1 MAFYSTDLLYV
12 QRPSSQGNPHFQMD
26 GFQLRDFVA
35 ETQLSVND
43 AIIDEFNNLKISVS
57 ILQGDVIRIDSEIDL
72 LKINLSEEEKARERE
87 DLILKTDL
95 DALKI
100 RVANLEDYSD
110 IKGFY
115 YLQPTEEFP
124 GTQMKTGGM
133 AFNSFVDSDIIG
145 IKLKV
150 TDHRGQQF
158 TYININP
165 GEKIELVNLDSN
177 GSIRKRLL
185 FNIEQVV
192 PPVSGS
198 REFVELQ
205 VTYLFSTGDK
215 TLELLSSE
223 NAEFIAEIFPAFDP
237 TATVTQSYV
246 DNSVNALDS
255 KLQQEIDKVALTSGV
270 SQILAG
276 DNIAIDPSSGTG
288 VVSIRSTVVP
298 PSYQLPV
305 ATPSTR
311 GGIKVSSISGSIH
324 KGIIGISEEKL
335 TIQESTN
342 QRVGVNY
349 KGQCAINN
357 SNGTPDPRD
366 YQSGTLVWN
375 RTRGHLFI
383 MT

>member
-26 GFQLRDFVA
+26 GYQLRDFVS

-43 AIIDEFNNLKISVS
+43 AIIDEFNDLKIKVS
-57 ILQGDVIRIDSEIDL
+57 ILQGDVIRIESNIDL
-72 LKINLSEEEKARERE
+72 LQIQLNQEEKTRERE
-87 DLILKTDL
+87 DLILKSDL

-110 IKGFY
+110 IKAFY
-115 YLQPTEEFP
+115 FLQPTEEFS
-124 GTQMKTGGM
+124 GTQMKVGGM
-133 AFNSFVDSDIIG
+133 AFNSFVDSDITG

-150 TDHRGQQF
+150 TDNRGQQF

-165 GEKIELVNLDSN
+165 GEKIEIVHTDSN
-177 GSIRKRLL
+177 NSIRKRLL
-185 FNIEQVV
+185 FNVEQVF

-215 TLELLSSE
+215 TLQLLSDDNE
-223 NAEFIAEIFPAFDP
+223 EFIAEIFPAFDP

-246 DNSVNALDS
+246 DNSVNALDV
-255 KLQQEIDKVALTSGV
+255 KLQQEIDNVALTAGV
-270 SQILAG
+270 SQIKAG
-276 DNIAIDPSSGTG
+276 NNIIIDPSNGKGAVT
-288 VVSIRSTVVP
+288 ITSTVVP
-298 PSYQLPV
+298 PSYQLPT
-305 ATPSTR
+305 ASAITK
-311 GGIKVSSISGSIH
+311 GGVKVSSIDGTIH
-324 KGIIGISEEKL
+324 QGIIGISNEKL

-342 QRVGVNY
+342 ARAGVNY

-357 SNGTPDPRD
+357 SNATPNPEN

-375 RTRGHLFI
+375 RTKGHLYI
-383 MT
+383 IT

>member
-26 GFQLRDFVA
+26 GYQLREFVA

-43 AIIDEFNNLKISVS
+43 AVIDEFNELKIKVS

-72 LKINLSEEEKARERE
+72 LKINLSEEEKDRERE

-115 YLQPTEEFP
+115 YLQPTEEFT

-133 AFNSFVDSDIIG
+133 AFNSFVDSDITG

-150 TDHRGQQF
+150 TDYRGQQF

-165 GEKIELVNLDSN
+165 GEKIEIISLDSN
-177 GSIRKRLL
+177 NSIRKRLL
-185 FNIEQVV
+185 FNIEQVS

-215 TLELLSSE
+215 TLELLSTE

-255 KLQQEIDKVALTSGV
+255 KLQQEIDNVALTAGV
-270 SQILAG
+270 SEIRAG
-276 DNIAIDPSSGTG
+276 NNIAISPSNGKGAVT
-288 VVSIRSTVVP
+288 ITSTVVP
-298 PSYQLPV
+298 PSYQLPT
-305 ATPSTR
+305 ASASTK
-311 GGIKVSSISGSIH
+311 GGVKVSSISGTIH
-324 KGIIGISEEKL
+324 RGIIGISEQKL
-335 TIQESTN
+335 TIQESTSS
-342 QRVGVNY
+342 RPGVNY
-349 KGQCAINN
+349 KGQCAIDN
-357 SNGTPDPRD
+357 SNSPPNPNN

-375 RTRGHLFI
+375 RTKGHLYI

>member
-43 AIIDEFNNLKISVS
+43 AVIDEFNNLKISVS

-124 GTQMKTGGM
+124 GAQMKTGGM

-145 IKLKV
+145 IKLNV

-298 PSYQLPV
+298 PTYQLPV
-305 ATPSTR
+305 ASASTR